1 VLLRLAGWLGGE
13 LARAPVAG
21 DGGGPTVGGM
31 PRVILCA
38 LSALTLIVFY
48 FLLSAAA

>member
-1 VLLRLAGWLGGE
+1 
-13 LARAPVAG
+13 
-21 DGGGPTVGGM
+21 M

>member
-1 VLLRLAGWLGGE
+1 
-13 LARAPVAG
+13 
-21 DGGGPTVGGM
+21 M
-31 PRVILCA
+31 PRIILCV